1 MNNQNNEPLE
11 NLIEAALFFKGGSM
25 AVKEIAEAVGSSL
38 EETEVALKSLTMSLE
53 DRGLSV
59 VLDRDRAALATS
71 PAAHEMIEKMRR
83 DELDGPLGRAGL
95 ETLAVIIF
103 RGPLSRA
110 DVEYVRGVNCSTILR
125 SLSIRGLIER
135 IDNPKDK
142 RSYLYRT
149 TAELPAYLGVSEIS
163 EIPGYADMRNEI
175 ELLFASREAEIAN
188 SPEEAP

>member
-103 RGPLSRA
+103 RGPRLALMS
-110 DVEYVRGVNCSTILR
+110 NT
-125 SLSIRGLIER
+125 
-135 IDNPKDK
+135 
-142 RSYLYRT
+142 
-149 TAELPAYLGVSEIS
+149 
-163 EIPGYADMRNEI
+163 
-175 ELLFASREAEIAN
+175 
-188 SPEEAP
+188 